1 MIKSLLRQFSQDF
14 AYDPDAFSDM
24 GEFSEYTYRE
34 LMWMPAGSGKDSK
47 TGWKGTLRRDS
58 FFLTL

>member
-34 LMWMPAGSGKDSK
+34 LMGIPAGSGKDS
-47 TGWKGTLRRDS
+47 TDGYIWL
-58 FFLTL
+58 